1 MDLPPVEG
9 SLLSYISAADRDLLM
24 SAGVRRRFVENE
36 LMLHQGDP
44 SDHVFLLMAGWVRVY
59 AITAD
64 GQENM
69 IALRGP
75 GDLVG
80 ELAAINGWDRTASVQ
95 SLTPVHVVQLLRTAF
110 VDCVY
115 ANPAIAVGLIKQL
128 SARLREVEAILLEV
142 NTLDVSRR
150 VATYLLHL
158 ASRHG
163 APGPDGVALGM
174 PLSQQDI
181 AGRVGASLRGVAR
194 ALALLRDRGIIFT
207 NRKQIVIV
215 RPDVLRSFASN
226 NTPDV
231 I

>member
-1 MDLPPVEG
+1 MDVPPGEG
-9 SLLSYISAADRDLLM
+9 SLLSYISAADRAQLLSTGVPRHFDESDLLL
-24 SAGVRRRFVENE
+24 R
-36 LMLHQGDP
+36 QGDP
-44 SDHVFLLMAGWVRVY
+44 SDHVLLIVSGWVRVY
-59 AITAD
+59 ATSPE
-64 GQENM
+64 GQETM

-95 SLTPVHVVQLLRTAF
+95 ALAPVDVVQLLRPAF

-115 ANPAIAVGLIKQL
+115 ANPVIAVGLIKQL
-128 SARLREVEAILLEV
+128 SARLREIESILLEV

-158 ASRHG
+158 ADRHG

-194 ALALLRDRGIIFT
+194 ALAVLRERGIINT
-207 NRKQIVIV
+207 TRRHIVIV
-215 RPDVLRSFASN
+215 RPDVLRSFAG
-226 NTPDV
+226 NTPDG

>member
-9 SLLSYISAADRDLLM
+9 SLLSYIDAADRDLLI
-24 SAGVRRRFVENE
+24 STGIRRRFAENE

-44 SDHVFLLMAGWVRVY
+44 SDHVFVVMAGWVRIY
-59 AITAD
+59 ATSAD
-64 GQENM
+64 GQETM

-95 SLTPVHVVQLLRTAF
+95 TLTAVHVVQLLRSAF

-128 SARLREVEAILLEV
+128 SARLREVEAILFEV
-142 NTLDVSRR
+142 TTLDIGRR

-163 APGPDGVALGM
+163 APGPNGVVLGM

-194 ALALLRDRGIIFT
+194 ALALLRDRGIIST
-207 NRKQIVIV
+207 NRKNIVIV

-226 NTPDV
+226 TPDV

>member
-9 SLLSYISAADRDLLM
+9 SLLSYVSAADRDLLM
-24 SAGVRRRFVENE
+24 STGVRRRFVENE

-80 ELAAINGWDRTASVQ
+80 ELAAINGWDRIASVQ
-95 SLTPVHVVQLLRTAF
+95 ALTPVHVVQLVRTAF

-128 SARLREVEAILLEV
+128 SARLREVEATLLEV

-150 VATYLLHL
+150 VATYLLYL

-181 AGRVGASLRGVAR
+181 AGRVGASLRGVTR

-215 RPDVLRSFASN
+215 RPDVLRSFAN

-231 I
+231 T